1 MDAWP
6 LRHLVLRTPRLEL
19 RPDDDAG
26 LFELVEVA
34 KAGVHDPAE
43 MPFNVPWTDSLAD
56 DHGFGMVQFFWGMR
70 AKLAAKDWA
79 ICFLVRH
86 EGKVIGVQEVGARDF
101 GVLREVNTGSW
112 LGKEFQGSGFGTE
125 MRVGVLQ
132 FAFDHLGAHIA
143 RSAAW
148 QGNQASNRVSA
159 KLGYVHDG
167 TIGAAP
173 RGERLEHV
181 RLRLDEADF
190 VRPGWNVAVDGL
202 AECVQLLTS

>member
-19 RPDDDAG
+19 RPDDDEG
-26 LFELVEVA
+26 LYELVEVA
-34 KAGVHDPAE
+34 KNGVHDPAE
-43 MPFNVPWTDSLAD
+43 MPFNVPWTDSLAED
-56 DHGFGMVQFFWGMR
+56 DGLGMVQFFWSNR
-70 AKLAAKDWA
+70 AKFAAKDWA
-79 ICFLVRH
+79 ITFLVRC
-86 EGKVIGVQEVGARDF
+86 EGEVIGVQEIGARDF

-112 LGKEFQGSGFGTE
+112 LGLKHHGRGFGTE
-125 MRVGVLQ
+125 MRIAVLQ

-148 QGNQASNRVSA
+148 MGNIASNRVSE

-167 TIGAAP
+167 TIAAAP

-181 RLRLDEADF
+181 RLRLDAANF
-190 VRPGWNVAVDGL
+190 VRPEWKVTVEGL
-202 AECVQLLTS
+202 ADCVRLITS

>member
-26 LFELVEVA
+26 LSELVEVA

-43 MPFNVPWTDSLAD
+43 MPFSVPWTDGLAD
-56 DHGFGMVQFFWGMR
+56 DHGLGMVQFFLGVR
-70 AKLAAKDWA
+70 ARLTARDWA

-86 EGKVIGVQEVGARDF
+86 EGEVIGVQELSARDF
-101 GVLREVNTGSW
+101 AVLREVNTGSW
-112 LGKEFQGSGFGTE
+112 LGKSFQGNGFGTE
-125 MRVGVLQ
+125 MRIAVLQ

-148 QGNQASNRVSA
+148 QGNRASHRVSE
-159 KLGYVHDG
+159 KLGYVRDG
-167 TIGAAP
+167 TVAAAP
-173 RGERLEHV
+173 RGQRLEHV
-181 RLRLDEADF
+181 RLRLDAADF
-190 VRPGWNVAVDGL
+190 VRPEWNTAVEGL
-202 AECVQLLTS
+202 AECVQLITS

>member
-19 RPDDDAG
+19 RPDDDEG

-34 KAGVHDPAE
+34 KQGVHDPAE
-43 MPFNVPWTDSLAD
+43 MPFYVPWTDKLPED
-56 DHGFGMVQFFWGMR
+56 GGFSMIQYFWGVR
-70 AKLAAKDWA
+70 AKLAAADWH
-79 ICFLVRH
+79 IHFLVRH
-86 EGKVIGVQEVGARDF
+86 EGRVIGVQELGARDF

-112 LGKEFQGSGFGTE
+112 LGRKFQGSGLGTE
-125 MRVGVLQ
+125 MRIAVLQ
-132 FAFDHLGAHIA
+132 FAFDHLDARIA

-148 QGNQASNRVSA
+148 LGNHASNRVSA

-181 RLRLDEADF
+181 RLRLDEANF
-190 VRPGWNVAVDGL
+190 VRPEWNVAVEGL
-202 AECVQLLTS
+202 AECVQLITS

>member
-19 RPDDDAG
+19 RPDDDEG

-34 KAGVHDPAE
+34 KEGVHDPAE
-43 MPFNVPWTDSLAD
+43 MPFNVPWTDTLPED
-56 DHGFGMVQFFWGMR
+56 GGFGMLQFYWGRR
-70 AKLAAKDWA
+70 AAFAPKDWT
-79 ICFLVRH
+79 INFLVRFD
-86 EGKVIGVQEVGARDF
+86 GAVIGTQEVGARDF

-112 LGKEFQGSGFGTE
+112 IGRKFQGSGFGTE
-125 MRVGVLQ
+125 MRIAVLQ
-132 FAFDHLGAHIA
+132 FAFDHLDARIA

-148 QGNQASNRVSA
+148 LGNHASNRVSA

-181 RLRLDEADF
+181 RLRLDAANF
-190 VRPGWNVAVDGL
+190 VRPQWNVAVDGL
-202 AECVQLLTS
+202 SGCLQLLTS

>member
-19 RPDDDAG
+19 RPDDDEG

-34 KAGVHDPAE
+34 KDGVHDPAE
-43 MPFNVPWTDSLAD
+43 MPFNVPWTDRLAED
-56 DHGFGMVQFFWGMR
+56 DGLGMVQFFWGMR
-70 AKLAAKDWA
+70 AKFAANDWA
-79 ICFLVRH
+79 ITFLVRH
-86 EGKVIGVQEVGARDF
+86 EGEVIGVQEIGARDF

-112 LGKEFQGSGFGTE
+112 LGQKFHGTGLGTE
-125 MRVGVLQ
+125 MRIAVLQ
-132 FAFDHLGAHIA
+132 FAFDHLDARIA

-148 QGNQASNRVSA
+148 LGNHASNRVSA

-167 TIGAAP
+167 TIGVAP

-181 RLRLDEADF
+181 RLRLDAENF
-190 VRPGWNVAVDGL
+190 VRPEWNVSVEGL
-202 AECVQLLTS
+202 AECVQLITS

>member
-19 RPDDDAG
+19 RPDDDSG
-26 LFELVEVA
+26 LFDLVEVA

-43 MPFNVPWTDSLAD
+43 MPFYVPWTDTLPD
-56 DHGFGMVQFFWGMR
+56 DHGFGMLQHFWGMR
-70 AKLAAKDWA
+70 AKFAAKDWV
-79 ICFLVRH
+79 ISFIVRCDG
-86 EGKVIGVQEVGARDF
+86 EVIGVQDLGARDF

-112 LGKEFQGSGFGTE
+112 LGQKFQGNGFGTE
-125 MRVGVLQ
+125 MRIAVLQ
-132 FAFDHLGAHIA
+132 FAFDHLDARIA

-148 QGNQASNRVSA
+148 LGNSASNRVSA

-167 TIGAAP
+167 TMGAAP

-181 RLRLDEADF
+181 RLRLDAANF
-190 VRPGWNVAVDGL
+190 VRPEWNVAVEGL
-202 AECVQLLTS
+202 AACVHLITS

>member
-1 MDAWP
+1 MDPWP

-19 RPDDDAG
+19 RPDDDEG

-34 KAGVHDPAE
+34 KDGVHDPAE
-43 MPFNVPWTDSLAD
+43 MPFNVPWTDRIAD
-56 DHGFGMVQFFWGMR
+56 DDGRGMVQFFWSQR
-70 AKLAAKDWA
+70 AKLAAGDWTVT
-79 ICFLVRH
+79 FLIRH
-86 EGKVIGVQEVGARDF
+86 EGKVIGVQDVGARDF
-101 GVLREVNTGSW
+101 AVLREVNTGSW
-112 LGKEFQGSGFGTE
+112 IGRKFHGQGFGTE
-125 MRVGVLQ
+125 MRIAVLQ

-148 QGNQASNRVSA
+148 EGNHASNRVSE

-167 TIGAAP
+167 TIGLAP

-181 RLRLDEADF
+181 RLRLDAANF
-190 VRPGWNVAVDGL
+190 VRPEWNVQVEGL

>member
-19 RPDDDAG
+19 RPDDDSG

-56 DHGFGMVQFFWGMR
+56 DHGLGMVQFFWGVR
-70 AKLAAKDWA
+70 AKLAARDWA
-79 ICFLVRH
+79 ICFLVRY
-86 EGKVIGVQEVGARDF
+86 EGKVIGVQELGARDF
-101 GVLREVNTGSW
+101 GALREVNTGSW
-112 LGKEFQGSGFGTE
+112 LGKEFQGSGLGTE

-132 FAFDHLGAHIA
+132 FAFDHLGARIA

-148 QGNQASNRVSA
+148 QGNHASNRVSA

-167 TIGAAP
+167 TIGVAP

-181 RLRLDEADF
+181 RLRLDEANF
-190 VRPGWNVAVDGL
+190 VRPEWNVAVEGL
-202 AECVQLLTS
+202 AECVHLITS